1 MEIEIEQKGSRT
13 LSEQDIDFLREKP
26 ELNIEANHTFPFYPK
41 KFKYLVS
48 NNVFI
53 DKSLFIK

>member
-26 ELNIEANHTFPFYPK
+26 ELNIEPNRSFPYDPKTFED
-41 KFKYLVS
+41 LVS